1 MFEGKYG
8 HIETDFGDYQ
18 KYADDTGMEIIAY
31 YDLVDQ
37 DILGISVNY
46 PEDCEI
52 SPAAIAAE
60 LFEFLTGYSEE
71 QKKVTRSYLE
81 KQMSD
86 ILKEESNVIH
96 IYEWGKVNLHYTD
109 ISEEEISYEL
119 QPIEADYAASYKSF
133 WQ

>member
-1 MFEGKYG
+1 
-8 HIETDFGDYQ
+8 
-18 KYADDTGMEIIAY
+18 
-31 YDLVDQ
+31 
-37 DILGISVNY
+37 
-46 PEDCEI
+46 
-52 SPAAIAAE
+52 
-60 LFEFLTGYSEE
+60 
-71 QKKVTRSYLE
+71 
-81 KQMSD
+81 MSD